1 MIVLPRPLC
10 ATFMRLLWNSDRW
23 NIFFNHN
30 KFNVPVIANRKVYVA
45 AYDGRVDV
53 SGLTP

>member
-1 MIVLPRPLC
+1 
-10 ATFMRLLWNSDRW
+10 MRLLWNSDRW

-30 KFNVPVIANRKVYVA
+30 KFNVPVIANRMVYVA